1 MPIRGRKSGCEGGSL
16 PELVCG
22 QGDGA
27 GLGTLQFL
35 VWKTIKASSASFH
48 RNQSNG
54 EQLLVIL
61 IGET

>member
-1 MPIRGRKSGCEGGSL
+1 MPLRGRKGGREGGSL
-16 PELVCG
+16 PELLCG

-27 GLGTLQFL
+27 GLGMWQFL

-48 RNQSNG
+48 RSQRNG